1 MDESKK
7 IELAQRWAKNR
18 DVYMEECL
26 GKEHDH
32 VLHAII
38 PFSIGGG
45 LDIYVYPNGIE
56 GTGIATKELSETPGE
71 GPSNKVF
78 KNYELVMFTRH
89 ALDMEMDSEKETP
102 FGLAFRNCQI
112 ILNMI
117 ARYAFEAKLNPGE
130 TCEFPKKM
138 ENVGGKCLIFDR
150 YGEFEDMDHGT
161 FGMLL
166 VLEVHRSEM
175 DFARRNGGEALIS
188 LLKEKGF
195 YPYSDLDREP
205 VVEAKKPW
213 YRFWG

>member
-1 MDESKK
+1 MDDSQEV
-7 IELAQRWAKNR
+7 ELAERWAKNR

-56 GTGIATKELSETPGE
+56 GTGIATKELSEAPGK
-71 GPSNKVF
+71 GPSNKLF
-78 KNYELVMFTRH
+78 QNYELVMYTRNP
-89 ALDMEMDSEKETP
+89 LDVDMESEQETP
-102 FGLAFRNCQI
+102 FGLALRNCQG
-112 ILNMI
+112 ILNLI

-130 TCEFPKKM
+130 TCEFPKDM
-138 ENVGGKCLIFDR
+138 EDVGGKCLVFDR
-150 YGEFEDMDHGT
+150 YADFEDAQFGK

-166 VLEVHRSEM
+166 ILEVHRSEM
-175 DFARRNGGEALIS
+175 DFARKNGGEALIS

-195 YPYSDLDREP
+195 YPYSDMDREP
-205 VVEAKKPW
+205 VVQASKPW